1 MKKQLTQEEV
11 MDLLNKLYE
20 QCIDGVDKIGVM
32 KKISKPVTEM
42 ADDYLDK
49 YDDVETASKKFVNY
63 QLTKCTTSGFLTGLG
78 GIITLP
84 VAIPANVGSVLYV
97 QMRMIAAL
105 AYMGGYDLKSDQV
118 QTLVY
123 ATLAGVGLGGVVKDA
138 GIKMGNKLAIAMI
151 DKIPTA
157 ALKTINQK
165 VGFRLITK
173 FGSKGIINLGKVVP
187 VAGGVISGGF
197 DFVETKAIAK
207 RAHKLFI
214 DGKLYTVSDEP
225 DYTDIEI

>member
-1 MKKQLTQEEV
+1 MKKQFTQEEI

-20 QCIDGVDKIGVM
+20 QCVDGIDKAGF
-32 KKISKPVTEM
+32 KKISKSVTDL

-49 YDDVETASKKFVNY
+49 YDDIETASKKFINY

-78 GIITLP
+78 GLITLP
-84 VAIPANVGSVLYV
+84 IAIPANISSVLYV

-123 ATLAGVGLGGVVKDA
+123 ATLAGVGLGGIVKDT

-173 FGSKGIINLGKVVP
+173 FGSKGVINLGKVVP

-207 RAHKLFI
+207 RARKLFI
-214 DGKLYTVSDEP
+214 DGELYTISDEP
-225 DYTDIEI
+225 DYTDIAI

>member
-1 MKKQLTQEEV
+1 MNKTFTQEDI

-20 QCIDGVDKIGVM
+20 QCINGIDKIGV
-32 KKISKPVTEM
+32 KKISKPVSDL
-42 ADDYLDK
+42 ADDYLNK
-49 YDDVETASKKFVNY
+49 YNDVETASKKFINY

-78 GIITLP
+78 GLITLP
-84 VAIPANVGSVLYV
+84 IAIPANISSVLYV

-123 ATLAGVGLGGVVKDA
+123 ATLAGVSLGGVVKDA
-138 GIKMGNKLAIAMI
+138 GIKMGHKLAIAMI
-151 DKIPTA
+151 DKIPA
-157 ALKTINQK
+157 ATLKTINQK

-207 RAHKLFI
+207 RARKLFI
-214 DGKLYTVSDEP
+214 DGELYTVSDEP
-225 DYTDIEI
+225 DYTDIVI